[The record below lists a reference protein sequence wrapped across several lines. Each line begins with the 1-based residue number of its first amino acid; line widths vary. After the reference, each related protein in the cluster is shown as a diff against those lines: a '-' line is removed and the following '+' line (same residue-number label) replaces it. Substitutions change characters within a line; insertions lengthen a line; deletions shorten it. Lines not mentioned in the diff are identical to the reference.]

1 VYAYLWLKP
10 QAILPYP
17 SGIEKVNVRIM
28 ETTEL
33 NIMRNPACLAI
44 SSRHEE
50 FKRWNAGIF
59 LGILI

>member
-1 VYAYLWLKP
+1 MIYLWLKP

-33 NIMRNPACLAI
+33 NIIENPACLAI
-44 SSRHEE
+44 ASRAT
-50 FKRWNAGIF
+50 AGYPVEIS
-59 LGILI
+59 